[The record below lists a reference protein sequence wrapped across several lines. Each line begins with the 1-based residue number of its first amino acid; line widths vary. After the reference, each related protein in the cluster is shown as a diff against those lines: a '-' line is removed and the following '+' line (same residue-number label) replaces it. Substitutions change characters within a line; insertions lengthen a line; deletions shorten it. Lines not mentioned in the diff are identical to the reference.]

1 MSLDKIRLRK
11 FKVFQWDVWD
21 MIGMGFSACSQ
32 NIPRFPE
39 KYLSHISRLIL
50 EISSLTSKVMPDRL
64 CLSNLTLIL
73 TLTF

>member
-1 MSLDKIRLRK
+1 
-11 FKVFQWDVWD
+11 
-21 MIGMGFSACSQ
+21 MGCLGYDRDGILYACSQ

-39 KYLSHISRLIL
+39 KYLSDISRLIL